1 PQDVVGHSD
10 IAPQRKQDP
19 GPLFPWR
26 QLAQAG
32 IGAWPD
38 ERDVQRLLAGRDRH
52 APVPMTPLLDKLA
65 RYGYAVDASWDARQQ
80 RNVLAAFQMHFR
92 PDDVRGEP
100 DAESE
105 AIIDALLVK
114 YGAWR

>member
-1 PQDVVGHSD
+1 M
-10 IAPQRKQDP
+10 
-19 GPLFPWR
+19 PL
-26 QLAQAG
+26 A
-32 IGAWPD
+32 
-38 ERDVQRLLAGRDRH
+38 
-52 APVPMTPLLDKLA
+52 PLLEKLA
-65 RYGYAVDASWDARQQ
+65 RYGYAVDSSWDARQQ